1 MDIGKKNNRKKILM
15 DIFEDKHYV
24 PMKIKELA
32 ILLNVKKEDREEL
45 EEVLNELISEGK
57 IALSKRGKYALAK
70 DEIYTGIFESNERG
84 YGFVTVEGFEEDF
97 FIPEKYTMD
106 AFYHDTVQIQVIHD
120 GGSSAG
126 RSGKVRRTE
135 AKIVKILDHEI
146 KKVVGYYKKSK
157 NFGFVIPDNRKITSD
172 IYIPSKLSEV
182 AQSGQKV
189 VCEITEYGSFKRKPE
204 GKIIEVIGYATEPGA
219 DITSIVRAYD
229 IPEEF
234 PEEVQNYLANV
245 PDVVEENAIEGRL
258 DLRDEYT
265 ITIDGEDAKD
275 LDDAITI
282 SRNGDVYTLGVH
294 IADVSQYVTEGN
306 PLDKE
311 ALKRGTSVYLAD
323 RVIPMLPRKLSNGI
337 CSLNEGVDRLALS
350 CIMDIDKTGK
360 VINHNITETVIN
372 VSKRCSYNEIYAI
385 IKGSIDNEDGL
396 CEEGEGSNVDEKYL
410 EIVNNSPEWLIE
422 MTKVMLEL
430 SKIIREKRYKRG
442 AIDFDFPE
450 SKIILDE
457 KGKVVDIKAYDRN
470 RATKIIED
478 FMLIAN
484 ETVAE
489 NFFWLEVPFA
499 YRTHETPDNEKMKQL
514 STFINNFGYVM
525 HFGGDDVHP
534 KELQKLLDNIEGT
547 DEENMISRITLRS
560 MKRAMYSPDCT
571 GHFGLAAK
579 YYCHFTSPIRR
590 YPDLQIHRIIK
601 QYLHGQMDGK
611 YIAHYKK
618 ILPEVCKNSSTL
630 ERRADEAEREVEKL
644 KKVIYMSDKIG
655 EEYEGVVSGVTR
667 FGMYV
672 ELPNTVE
679 GMVRISD
686 IEGDFFELDEE
697 HFELVGN
704 LTNKRYKLGQK
715 VKIWVYDTDKIMKT
729 IDFKLV
735 NENNNE

>member
-1 MDIGKKNNRKKILM
+1 MDKSKKSNRKKILM

-32 ILLNVKKEDREEL
+32 ILLNVKKEDRAEL
-45 EEVLNELISEGK
+45 EEVLDELILEGK
-57 IALSKRGKYALAK
+57 IALSKRGKYAIAK

-97 FIPEKYTMD
+97 FIPERYTMD

-126 RSGKVRRTE
+126 RSGKVKRTE

-172 IYIPSKLSEV
+172 IYIPAKLSEV
-182 AQSGQKV
+182 ALSGQKV
-189 VCEITEYGSFKRKPE
+189 VCEIVDYGGFKRKPE
-204 GKIIEVIGYATEPGA
+204 GKIIEVIGYATEPGC
-219 DITSIVRAYD
+219 DITSVVRAYD

-234 PEEVQNYLANV
+234 PEEVERYLVNV
-245 PDVVEENAIEGRL
+245 PDEVKKDACEGRL
-258 DLRDEYT
+258 DIRDEYT

-275 LDDAITI
+275 LDDAITLQK
-282 SRNGDVYTLGVH
+282 NGDIYTLGVH

-306 PLDKE
+306 VLDKE

-337 CSLNEGVDRLALS
+337 CSLNQGVDRLSLS

-360 VINHNITETVIN
+360 VLNHNITETVIN
-372 VSKRCSYNEIYAI
+372 VDKRCSYNEIYAI
-385 IKGSIDNEDGL
+385 IEGDESVVNE
-396 CEEGEGSNVDEKYL
+396 
-410 EIVNNSPEWLIE
+410 SPEWLIN
-422 MTKVMLEL
+422 MTKDMLEL
-430 SKIIREKRYKRG
+430 SGIIREKRYKRG

-457 KGKVVDIKAYDRN
+457 KGKVIDIKPYDRN

-489 NFFWLEVPFA
+489 HFFWLEVPFA
-499 YRTHETPDNEKMKQL
+499 YRTHETPDSEKMKQL

-601 QYLHGQMDGK
+601 QYLHGEMDAGK
-611 YIAHYKK
+611 ISHYKK
-618 ILPEVCKNSSTL
+618 ILPDVCKDSSVL

-655 EEYEGVVSGVTR
+655 QEYEGVVSGVTR

-686 IEGDFFELDEE
+686 IEGDFFELDEV
-697 HFELVGN
+697 HYELVGN

-735 NENNNE
+735 SENAE

>member
-1 MDIGKKNNRKKILM
+1 MDKGKKNNRKKILM
-15 DIFEDKHYV
+15 DIFSDKHYV

-32 ILLNVKKEDREEL
+32 ILLNVKKEDRAEL

-57 IALSKRGKYALAK
+57 VSLSKRGKYAIAK
-70 DEIYTGIFESNERG
+70 DELYTGIFESNERG
-84 YGFVTVEGFEEDF
+84 FGFVSVEGFEEDF
-97 FIPEKYTMD
+97 FIPQKYTMD
-106 AFYHDTVQIQVIHD
+106 AFYHDTVKIQVIND
-120 GGSSAG
+120 GGSSSG
-126 RSGKVRRTE
+126 RNGRVRRTE
-135 AKIVKILDHEI
+135 AKIVKILDHEV
-146 KKVVGYYKKSK
+146 KRVVGYYKKSK
-157 NFGFVIPDNRKITSD
+157 NFGFVIPDNKKITMD

-182 AQSGQKV
+182 AESGQKV
-189 VCEITEYGSFKRKPE
+189 VCEITDYGGLKRKPE
-204 GKIIEVIGYATEPGA
+204 GKIVEVIGYSNQPGC
-219 DITSIVRAYD
+219 DITSVVRAYD
-229 IPEEF
+229 IPEDF
-234 PEEVQNYLANV
+234 SEEVLQSLKFV
-245 PDVVEENAIEGRL
+245 PESIDEKEIVNRL
-258 DLRDEYT
+258 DLRDEIT

-282 SRNGDVYTLGVH
+282 TKLDNGFRLGVH
-294 IADVSQYVTEGN
+294 IADVSHYVREN
-306 PLDKE
+306 EPLDKS
-311 ALKRGTSVYLAD
+311 ALRRGTSVYLAD

-350 CIMDIDKTGK
+350 CIMDIDNNGK
-360 VINHNITETVIN
+360 VYNHNIAETVIN
-372 VSKRCSYNEIYAI
+372 VNKRCSYNEIYGI
-385 IKGSIDNEDGL
+385 IKNENEIDK
-396 CEEGEGSNVDEKYL
+396 SQ
-410 EIVNNSPEWLIE
+410 EWLVD
-422 MTKVMLEL
+422 MTKDMLEL
-430 SKIIREKRYKRG
+430 SGIIREKRYNRG

-450 SKIILDE
+450 SKIILDD

-489 NFFWLEVPFA
+489 NFFWLEMPFV
-499 YRTHETPDNEKMKQL
+499 YRTHESPDMDKMRQL
-514 STFINNFGYVM
+514 STFINNFGYVI
-525 HFGGDDVHP
+525 HFGGEDVHP
-534 KELQKLLDNIEGT
+534 KELQKLLDGIEGT

-601 QYLHGQMDGK
+601 EYLHGELDGK
-611 YIAHYKK
+611 RIAHYNR
-618 ILPEVCKNSSTL
+618 ILFDVCKDSSAL
-630 ERRADEAEREVEKL
+630 ERRADECEREVEKL
-644 KKVIYMSDKIG
+644 KKVIYMTDRIG
-655 EEYEGVVSGVTR
+655 EEYEGVISGITK

-686 IEGDFFELDEE
+686 IEGDFFEVDEV
-697 HFELVGN
+697 HYELVGN

-715 VKIWVYDTDKIMKT
+715 VKVWVYDTDKIMKT

-735 NENNNE
+735 NENK